1 MLSTEPELVTI
12 GDSLQ
17 RVAARRVRKQRRAR
31 RSLRLAI
38 GALASLLIVSA
49 AAVAGIG
56 PLARVIPGFS
66 STAEPV
72 VASSTLSPE
81 FGQLADLAQIHPA
94 GPTRFGLTPYITPS
108 LKGGICVMFKSSSRG
123 MTYGGCGTRA
133 DVNGYTTD
141 GHIGSGKDAIYVG
154 VRPDGVT
161 SVTADDGTSIPVID
175 NTYITDKPV
184 TPYAK

>member
-1 MLSTEPELVTI
+1 MLDTEPELATI

-17 RVAARRVRKQRRAR
+17 RVAARRARNQRRAR
-31 RSLRLAI
+31 RSLRLAV
-38 GALASLLIVSA
+38 GAVASLLVVCA

-56 PLARVIPGFS
+56 PLDSVIPGFS
-66 STAEPV
+66 STAKPA

-108 LKGGICVMFKSSSRG
+108 LKGGVCVMFKSTARG
-123 MTYGGCGTRA
+123 ITYGGCGTSA

-141 GHIGSGKDAIYVG
+141 GHIGSGNDAIYIG
-154 VRPDGVT
+154 VRPDGIT
-161 SVTADDGTSIPVID
+161 SVTADDGTVIPVID

-184 TPYAK
+184 TPDAK